1 MRTVTVVDYSRI
13 GKKGFPMHP
22 EAYPDIP
29 LPMKEVPVEDRE
41 GENRPASQTIDGSII
56 FPVTRNG

>member
-1 MRTVTVVDYSRI
+1 MTEITVIDYSRI

-29 LPMKEVPVEDRE
+29 LPTKEVPS
-41 GENRPASQTIDGSII
+41 GEPVKDGETNEA
-56 FPVTRNG
+56 VD